1 MGKIK
6 SIFGGF
12 FTRSPTQKIEIKNAA
27 NAQELIS
34 ACGMEQQVMRLAL
47 GDIAI
52 KCAAW
57 LIGGLVA
64 KCEFKTYKNYQPQNG
79 EEYYLWNVKPNPA
92 QNSSQFIQEF
102 IYKLC
107 VNNESLIIEKNGNL
121 YIADNFYREDHAMR
135 ESIFSSI
142 QIRDAILPD
151 ILTSS
156 QVLYFRLNNENAAAI
171 IRNIQAGYDAMI
183 AEATERY
190 LKSGG
195 EKLILKI
202 SAFAE
207 KDKSFEQKISKYLND
222 YFRTY
227 FQNKNAVLPLFDGY
241 DLDSIASKTEKKGAD
256 EVEGIIKIKRESM
269 DTAAQAFKIPPAI
282 LRGDVADVSVLVD
295 NLLTFC
301 IDPICAQ
308 VEEEIC
314 GKRYTMS
321 EFLSGTKLS
330 IDTTAIKH
338 IDIMSMASNVDKLI
352 SCGFYS
358 IDDLKQKIGEPPLKT
373 KFSTEYVRTKNYAA
387 DGGDNN
393 DI

>member
-1 MGKIK
+1 MGKFTDMI
-6 SIFGGF
+6 SGIFA
-12 FTRSPTQKIEIKNAA
+12 RSPTQKIEIKNAG

-34 ACGMEQQVMRLAL
+34 ACGLNEQAARLAL

-64 KCEFKTYKNYQPQNG
+64 KCEFRTFQQYNPLKG
-79 EEYYLWNVKPNPA
+79 EEYYLWNVRPNPS
-92 QNSSQFIQEF
+92 QNSTQFIQEF
-102 IYKLC
+102 IYRLC
-107 VNNESLIIEKNGNL
+107 MNNEALIISHGGSI
-121 YIADNFYREDHAMR
+121 YVADSFYREERGFQEA
-135 ESIFSSI
+135 IFSSI
-142 QIRDAILPD
+142 SVNNKFLPGA
-151 ILTSS
+151 LPAS
-156 QVLYFRLNNENAAAI
+156 QVMYFKLNNQNAASL
-171 IRNIQAGYDAMI
+171 IRNIQAGYDSMI

-202 SAFAE
+202 SSFAE
-207 KDKSFEQKISKYLND
+207 KDKSFEEKISKYLND
-222 YFRTY
+222 YFRKY
-227 FQNKNAVLPLFDGY
+227 FSSKDAVLPLFEGY
-241 DLDSIASKTEKKGAD
+241 DVDSVASKTEKKGAD

-301 IDPICAQ
+301 IDPICTQ

-314 GKRYTMS
+314 SKRYSKS
-321 EFLSGTKLS
+321 EYLSGTKLS

-338 IDIMSMASNVDKLI
+338 IDIMSMAANADKLI
-352 SCGFYS
+352 ACGLYS
-358 IDDLKQKIGEPPLKT
+358 IDDLREKIGEAPLKT
-373 KFSTEYVRTKNYAA
+373 KFSSEYVRTKNYAA
-387 DGGDNN
+387 EGGETNGN
-393 DI
+393 